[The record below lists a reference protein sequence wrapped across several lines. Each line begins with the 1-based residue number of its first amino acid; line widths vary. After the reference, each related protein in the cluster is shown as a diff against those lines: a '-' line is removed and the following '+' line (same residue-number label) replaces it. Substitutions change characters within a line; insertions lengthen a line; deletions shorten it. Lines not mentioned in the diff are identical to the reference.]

1 MDKKKSIIKKES
13 WYALATVMSIM
24 LIGIVLGIMA
34 LKEVNEYIE
43 GEADAP
49 EFRVSSKVPARIKH
63 FFVKEGD
70 KIDIGDTLVTLE
82 APDVTARFIQAEA
95 LKNAAEALNQQSH
108 SSARREVLQS
118 TYEIW
123 QKAVAGEALAKKTWQ
138 RVSRLY
144 DEGVTTAQQRDEA
157 EAAYKAASAT
167 EKAAHWQY
175 IMASNGGEIEE
186 REITAAKVK
195 QAQGGVDEVYSFI
208 EETVL
213 ISPTKGEVSE
223 IYPQTDELV
232 GSGAPIMSIAKMDEL
247 CAYFNVREDWLDDLK
262 IGKEFTAYSP
272 ALRCSIPFQVSGL
285 KDMGTYATWKS
296 TRSTGDY
303 DLKTFQV
310 KALPLVQPEDLR
322 PGMSLVIP
330 RK

>member
-1 MDKKKSIIKKES
+1 MDKKKSIIKRES
-13 WYALATVMSIM
+13 WYALATVGGIM
-24 LIGIVLGIMA
+24 LIGLVLGIIA
-34 LKEVNEYIE
+34 LKEVDEYIE

-49 EFRVSSKVPARIKH
+49 EFRVSSKVPARIKRLY
-63 FFVKEGD
+63 VNEGD

-82 APDVTARFIQAEA
+82 APDITARYMQVEA
-95 LKNAAEALNQQSH
+95 MKNAAEALNQQSH
-108 SSARREVLQS
+108 SSVRREILQS

-123 QKAVAGEALAKKTWQ
+123 QKAVSGEDLAKKTWL
-138 RVSRLY
+138 RISRLY

-167 EKAAHWQY
+167 AKAAHWQY
-175 IMASNGGEIEE
+175 IMASKGGDIEE

-195 QAQGGVDEVYSFI
+195 QAQGGIDEVYSFI

-213 ISPTKGEVSE
+213 ISPTKGEIGE

-232 GSGAPIMSIAKMDEL
+232 GSGAPIMTITKMNEL
-247 CAYFNVREDWLDDLK
+247 CAYFNVREDCLADLK
-262 IGKEFTAYSP
+262 IGKEFVAYSP
-272 ALRCSIPFQVSGL
+272 ALRCSIPFQVSAL
-285 KDMGTYATWKS
+285 KDMGTYAAWRA
-296 TRSTGDY
+296 TRATGDY

-310 KALPLVQPEDLR
+310 KAHPLVQLDDLR